1 MTALYDH
8 LLTTVFPGV
17 LQHDPDVLRAI
28 EAFDGDLRIDGDRLL
43 FTVPALFAFVCQSYA
58 TQSGQHVE
66 TSRETYLR
74 FRKALYG
81 NPTNGTL
88 ARHGARVEVETT
100 DPDHDRSVYRLVR
113 TGRTDRL

>member
-8 LLTTVFPGV
+8 LLSMVFPGV
-17 LQHDPDVLRAI
+17 IRNDPDMLRAI

-43 FTVPALFAFVCQSYA
+43 FTVPALFAFVCRSHA
-58 TQSGQHVE
+58 AQSGQHVE
-66 TSRETYLR
+66 TSREAYLR

-81 NPTNGTL
+81 NPTNSTL
-88 ARHGARVEVETT
+88 ARHGARVEVETA

-113 TGRTDRL
+113 MGRDDGR